1 MFPPSVNLPQ
11 IGALLSG
18 GVKFLTHLQ
27 LTFRVCGLNYAR
39 SSLSRRA
46 MPRSLGYGGL
56 GPGRSAFR
64 GLAWIV
70 GAVASLAAI
79 VTGAV
84 LALVFAASLV
94 VILLMAGVILT
105 LAAAAVRAR
114 RTATVSEAADPELI
128 EARNIGGHSWV
139 AYGWDGRR

>member
-1 MFPPSVNLPQ
+1 
-11 IGALLSG
+11 LLW
-18 GVKFLTHLQ
+18 
-27 LTFRVCGLNYAR
+27 
-39 SSLSRRA
+39 
-46 MPRSLGYGGL
+46 LG
-56 GPGRSAFR
+56 
-64 GLAWIV
+64 
-70 GAVASLAAI
+70 GAVASVAAI
-79 VTGAV
+79 AAGAV

-114 RTATVSEAADPELI
+114 RTAVSDTKDPDLI

>member
-1 MFPPSVNLPQ
+1 M
-11 IGALLSG
+11 
-18 GVKFLTHLQ
+18 T
-27 LTFRVCGLNYAR
+27 R
-39 SSLSRRA
+39 
-46 MPRSLGYGGL
+46 YGTW

-64 GLAWIV
+64 GLAWI
-70 GAVASLAAI
+70 GGLIASIAAV

-94 VILLMAGVILT
+94 VILLMAAVILT
-105 LAAAAVRAR
+105 LAAVAMRAR
-114 RTATVSEAADPELI
+114 RTVAQPTDPEII